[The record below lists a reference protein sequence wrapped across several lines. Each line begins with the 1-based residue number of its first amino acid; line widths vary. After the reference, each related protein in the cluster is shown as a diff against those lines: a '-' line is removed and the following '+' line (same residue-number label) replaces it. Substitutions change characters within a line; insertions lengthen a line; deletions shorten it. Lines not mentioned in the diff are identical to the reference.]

1 MMFNNK
7 AIVSTMTIAAAAY
20 TSTTSA
26 LSFRPL
32 NPNEIDTM
40 YVVAQGPNSVN
51 VFRTSDINSKEWVE
65 STVSD
70 EVTHRFVETGR
81 DEWSVYLDRTD
92 KAQTGVTIQLD
103 MHRKMALLCD
113 NANGCRDYMKIEGTE
128 NSCTLEKSELVT
140 KTTDGHDV
148 KCVVAGG
155 NTFVNTVDK
164 NWIERGFGPQFQF
177 KETGRDAWSVYLQRS
192 DYESTGVS
200 MQLDLHRNM
209 VVYSDFSASFDY
221 LKITTASPY
230 DMFSLKISKF
240 N

>member
-1 MMFNNK
+1 
-7 AIVSTMTIAAAAY
+7 
-20 TSTTSA
+20 
-26 LSFRPL
+26 
-32 NPNEIDTM
+32 M
-40 YVVAQGPNSVN
+40 YVVAQGPYLVIN

-103 MHRKMALLCD
+103 MHRKMAVLCD

-128 NSCTLEKSELVT
+128 NFYTLEKSELVT

-148 KCVVAGG
+148 KYVVAVG
-155 NTFVNTVDK
+155 NTFVNTGDK

-177 KETGRDAWSVYLQRS
+177 KETGRDAWSVYLQIS

-200 MQLDLHRNM
+200 MRLDLHRNM
-209 VVYSDFSASFDY
+209 VVYSDLSASFDN

-230 DMFSLKISKF
+230 DMYSLKI
-240 N
+240 